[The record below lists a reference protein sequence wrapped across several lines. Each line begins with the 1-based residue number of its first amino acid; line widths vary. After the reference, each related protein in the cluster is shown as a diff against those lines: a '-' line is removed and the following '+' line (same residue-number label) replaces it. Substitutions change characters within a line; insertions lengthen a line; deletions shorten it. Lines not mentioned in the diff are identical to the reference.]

1 MADYGV
7 IVKTVTLG
15 LALLFAL
22 PCLAA
27 TQRPLLVTSQD
38 HSLVEIDDCEHFY
51 ARTVAPSLPSRVQS
65 EEQLPVALA
74 GVDTLRVRSTEGGAV
89 SIKGWDRPVARL
101 TLCKYAVALNDADA
115 KRTLHDINVTTHNGE
130 VSAHGPENGTTRAW
144 WVHMILR
151 VPKRVAVD
159 VASTSGG
166 IAIRRMN
173 GRVTARATNGGISLA
188 ECAGDSKL
196 TSENGGISLEKIT
209 GRIDAGAQN
218 GAISLRVSDGDP
230 QTIEATT
237 DDGGEILCR
246 AKICHDALSHRI
258 AGNKVLRI
266 GGGSSEPMI
275 RLHTGAAPI
284 LIEQVR

>member
-1 MADYGV
+1 
-7 IVKTVTLG
+7 VKTVTFWMA
-15 LALLFAL
+15 LALAVPCFA
-22 PCLAA
+22 AT

-65 EEQLPVALA
+65 EEQIPVPLA

-101 TLCKYAVALNDADA
+101 TLCKYAVALNDIDA
-115 KRTLHDINVTTHNGE
+115 KRTLHDVIVTTHNGE
-130 VSAHGPENGTTRAW
+130 VAAHGPENGTTRAW

-151 VPKRVAVD
+151 VPKAVSVD

-188 ECAGDSKL
+188 ECAGESNL
-196 TSENGGISLEKIT
+196 RSENGGISLEKIT
-209 GRIDAGAQN
+209 GRIDAGAHN
-218 GAISLRVSDGDP
+218 GAISLKVTDGEP
-230 QTIEATT
+230 QTIEAST
-237 DDGGEILCR
+237 DDAGEILCR
-246 AKICHDALSHRI
+246 AKICQDALAHRI
-258 AGNKVLRI
+258 AGSKVLRI

>member
-1 MADYGV
+1 MKRVTFLMA
-7 IVKTVTLG
+7 
-15 LALLFAL
+15 LALAL
-22 PCLAA
+22 PCFAA
-27 TQRPLLVTSQD
+27 VQRPLLVTSQD

-51 ARTVAPSLPSRVQS
+51 ARTMSSLPARAQS
-65 EEQLPVALA
+65 QEQVPVALA
-74 GVDTLRVRSTEGGAV
+74 GVDTLRVRTTEGGAI

-101 TLCKYAVALNDADA
+101 TLCKYAVALNDIDA
-115 KRTLHDINVTTHNGE
+115 KRTLKDVFVTSHNGE
-130 VSAHGPENGTTRAW
+130 VSAHGPESGTTRAW

-173 GRVTARATNGGISLA
+173 GRVTARATNGGISLQ
-188 ECAGDSKL
+188 ECAGESTL

-218 GAISLRVSDGDP
+218 GAISLKVSDGEA
-230 QTIEATT
+230 QTIEART
-237 DDGGEILCR
+237 DDAGEILCR
-246 AKICHDALSHRI
+246 AKICQDARAHHV
-258 AGNKVLRI
+258 AGSKVLRI
-266 GGGSSEPMI
+266 GGGSSEAMI
-275 RLHTGAAPI
+275 RLHTGAASI

>member
-1 MADYGV
+1 M
-7 IVKTVTLG
+7 KTVTFWMA
-15 LALLFAL
+15 LALTL
-22 PCLAA
+22 PCYAA
-27 TQRPLLVTSQD
+27 MQRPLLVTSQD

-51 ARTVAPSLPSRVQS
+51 ARTVAQSLPGRAQS
-65 EEQLPVALA
+65 QEQLPVALA
-74 GVDTLRVRSTEGGAV
+74 GVDTLRVRSADGGAI

-101 TLCKYAVALNDADA
+101 TLCKYAVALNDIDA
-115 KRTLHDINVTTHNGE
+115 KRTLRDVIVTSHNGE

-218 GAISLRVSDGDP
+218 GAISLKVAEGDP
-230 QTIEATT
+230 ATIEARTS
-237 DDGGEILCR
+237 DAGEILCR
-246 AKICHDALSHRI
+246 AKICQDALSHRS
-258 AGNKVLRI
+258 AGSKILRI
-266 GGGSSEPMI
+266 GGGASEPMI
-275 RLHTGAAPI
+275 RLHTGAASI

>member
-1 MADYGV
+1 M
-7 IVKTVTLG
+7 KTVMFWMA
-15 LALLFAL
+15 LALAL
-22 PCLAA
+22 PCFAA

-51 ARTVAPSLPSRVQS
+51 ARTFAPSLPARAQT
-65 EEQLPVALA
+65 EEQVPVALA
-74 GVDTLRVRSTEGGAV
+74 GVDTLRVRSTEGGAI

-101 TLCKYAVALNDADA
+101 TLCKYAVALNDVDA
-115 KRTLHDINVTTHNGE
+115 KRTLHDIVVTSHNGE

-159 VASTSGG
+159 VASNSGG

-173 GRVTARATNGGISLA
+173 GHVTARATNGGISLA

-209 GRIDAGAQN
+209 GRIDAGAHN
-218 GAISLRVSDGDP
+218 GAISLKVAEGDP
-230 QTIEATT
+230 ATIEAST
-237 DDGGEILCR
+237 DDAGEILCR
-246 AKICHDALSHRI
+246 AKICQDALSHRI
-258 AGNKVLRI
+258 AGAKVLRI

>member
-1 MADYGV
+1 MFWMA
-7 IVKTVTLG
+7 
-15 LALLFAL
+15 LALAL
-22 PCLAA
+22 PCFAA
-27 TQRPLLVTSQD
+27 VQRPLLVTTQD

-51 ARTVAPSLPSRVQS
+51 ARTVSSLPSRAQS
-65 EEQLPVALA
+65 QEQMPVALA
-74 GVDTLRVRSTEGGAV
+74 GVDTLRVRSTEGGAI

-101 TLCKYAVALNDADA
+101 TLCKYAVALNDSDA
-115 KRTLHDINVTTHNGE
+115 KRTLHDVIVTSHNGE
-130 VSAHGPENGTTRAW
+130 VSAHGPENGTTHAW

-173 GRVTARATNGGISLA
+173 GRVTASATNGGISLA

-196 TSENGGISLEKIT
+196 TSDNGGISLEKIT
-209 GRIDAGAQN
+209 GRIDAAAKN
-218 GAISLRVSDGDP
+218 GAISLKVTEGDP
-230 QTIEATT
+230 ATIEART
-237 DDGGEILCR
+237 DDAGEIVCR

-258 AGNKVLRI
+258 AGSKVLRI
-266 GGGSSEPMI
+266 GGGASEPMI